1 VIHTVHDLAGGNRAT
16 GPVTF
21 LAVSGALGLAL
32 TVSTLYAPAYTVTVD
47 GDTLGVVSDQAVVA
61 DAVAQVERRGTEIL
75 GHDYQVE
82 GQIGYD
88 FTLSLRSELTQPDQ
102 VENYFLEQLSQVA
115 DGLRRYQ
122 VSVNGVA
129 VGSVE
134 EMGALESVL
143 DQLKGQYVNENTIS
157 AEFVDDIQVEDVYSE
172 EGQMT
177 AEELQT
183 ALMANT
189 TGDTT
194 YTVVKG
200 DTFNAIAYANDMSV
214 SDLKALNPGRRDLY
228 RAHRMPGGGGE
239 GLQHVCG
246 GLEDPD
252 PGYRGRGPGPRPGDL
267 CERERDPA
275 GDPVL
280 HHPARAHHNSQG
292 GGDQGEA

>member
-1 VIHTVHDLAGGNRAT
+1 MIS
-16 GPVTF
+16 PF
-21 LAVSGALGLAL
+21 
-32 TVSTLYAPAYTVTVD
+32 PW
-47 GDTLGVVSDQAVVA
+47 
-61 DAVAQVERRGTEIL
+61 
-75 GHDYQVE
+75 
-82 GQIGYD
+82 
-88 FTLSLRSELTQPDQ
+88 RSELTQPDQ

-214 SDLKALNPGRRDLY
+214 SDLKALNPGIDINRLMIGDVLNVKEQIPLLSVTTVDDVTY
-228 RAHRMPGGGGE
+228 TEPIACPVEEVKDSSMYVGDSKILTQGTEGE
-239 GLQHVCG
+239 
-246 GLEDPD
+246 
-252 PGYRGRGPGPRPGDL
+252 GPGPRPGDL

-280 HHPARAHHNSQG
+280 HHPA
-292 GGDQGEA
+292 

>member
-1 VIHTVHDLAGGNRAT
+1 M
-16 GPVTF
+16 
-21 LAVSGALGLAL
+21 
-32 TVSTLYAPAYTVTVD
+32 
-47 GDTLGVVSDQAVVA
+47 
-61 DAVAQVERRGTEIL
+61 
-75 GHDYQVE
+75 
-82 GQIGYD
+82 
-88 FTLSLRSELTQPDQ
+88 
-102 VENYFLEQLSQVA
+102 ENYFLEQLSQVA

-200 DTFNAIAYANDMSV
+200 DTFNAIAYANDMSGQRPEGAESGHRYQSTDDRGRAQCEGADPSAV
-214 SDLKALNPGRRDLY
+214 GDHGGRRDLY

-246 GLEDPD
+246 GL
-252 PGYRGRGPGPRPGDL
+252 
-267 CERERDPA
+267 RE
-275 GDPVL
+275 
-280 HHPARAHHNSQG
+280 S
-292 GGDQGEA
+292 